1 MTWLLASYSAG
12 GGQGFGVLR
21 EDGTLVAPTE
31 LKRWSSPLE
40 LLEDWDRGAGRA
52 AGPQPSRGSAGGVRR
67 AAPAAAVAAKVI
79 CAGVNYRKHM
89 REMGGEI
96 PATGWRP
103 FFFLKAPTTS
113 VIGPRDPIVISSA
126 ARARYDWEA
135 ELAVVIG
142 VKGKNIDPER
152 AGFHAAAYCVCND
165 ITARGHHKR
174 DTVPADAFRYDWFA
188 AKSMEGSLPLGPGL
202 TPAFLVPDPQDLRLR
217 LWVNGELR
225 QDESTA
231 DMVCTVAELIA
242 AASEIVTLE
251 PGDVIAT
258 GTPSG
263 VGAARGLYLRGGD
276 EVGSPSTGSAPE
288 NTVIE
293 SNGEL
298 MIFVTHR
305 AGERGGRAATRS
317 CRRLGRPGAQGQQ
330 RAAVRAQHDLLR
342 GHRAVR
348 RHRFRPRYR
357 FPRRAVHRAD
367 QARATAPG
375 DVQPHRRPGARH
387 DSQRDQGRRGRP

>member
-1 MTWLLASYSAG
+1 VTWSLASYAAG

-21 EDGTLVAPTE
+21 EDGALVAPAA
-31 LKRWSSPLE
+31 LKRWPSTLD
-40 LLEDWDRGAGRA
+40 LLEDW
-52 AGPQPSRGSAGGVRR
+52 
-67 AAPAAAVAAKVI
+67 PAAEAVLRGLDVDNAPVIEYDALLPPLRWPRKVI

-96 PATGWRP
+96 PADGWRP

-113 VIGPRDPIVISSA
+113 VIGPRDPIVISDP

-142 VKGKNIDPER
+142 VRGKNIDPER
-152 AGFHAAAYCVCND
+152 AGFHAAAYSVCND
-165 ITARGHHKR
+165 ITARGYHRR
-174 DTVPADAFRYDWFA
+174 DAAPADAFGYDWFA

-217 LWVNGELR
+217 LWVNGELQ

-231 DMVCTVAELIA
+231 DMVCPVAELIA

-276 EVGSPSTGSAPE
+276 VVRVTIDGLGTLE
-288 NTVIE
+288 NTVKE
-293 SNGEL
+293 N
-298 MIFVTHR
+298 
-305 AGERGGRAATRS
+305 
-317 CRRLGRPGAQGQQ
+317 
-330 RAAVRAQHDLLR
+330 
-342 GHRAVR
+342 
-348 RHRFRPRYR
+348 
-357 FPRRAVHRAD
+357 
-367 QARATAPG
+367 
-375 DVQPHRRPGARH
+375 
-387 DSQRDQGRRGRP
+387 